1 MKTIIYTLLLV
12 TITNTNLVAQTMEP
26 DDGDHEQWEFVLEE
40 SGDILQ
46 LALPATGA
54 LISILKKDCEG
65 TKQLAISYGTTIALT
80 YALKHTIRKQRPE
93 GRNRFDSFPSGHTSS
108 AFSGASFIQR
118 RYGWGYGIPAY
129 VLASIVGISRME
141 APDEYHDGWDVLAGA
156 AIGIGSTYLFTKPY
170 EEPRLEMG
178 FSAGR
183 ELKMFR
189 VRYRF

>member
-1 MKTIIYTLLLV
+1 MKALILILLLV
-12 TITNTNLVAQTMEP
+12 AIANASLCAQTIEA

-46 LALPATGA
+46 LALPASAA
-54 LISILKKDCEG
+54 LISILKKDFEG
-65 TKQLAISYGTTIALT
+65 TKKLAFSYGTTLVLT
-80 YALKHTIRKQRPE
+80 YSLKHLVHKQRPE

-141 APDEYHDGWDVLAGA
+141 APDGYHDKWDVLAGA

-178 FSAGR
+178 LSASR
-183 ELKMFR
+183 DFKMLR
-189 VRYRF
+189 VKYRF